1 MLPIG
6 AQLVREVRVSRAGGP
21 GPAEVVVVA
30 EGSND
35 KSGNDNKTAIWI
47 AVAAVVAF
55 IVIIL
60 AATSGGNEVGQ

>member
-1 MLPIG
+1 
-6 AQLVREVRVSRAGGP
+6 
-21 GPAEVVVVA
+21 VA
-30 EGSND
+30 EGAND

-60 AATSGGNEVGQ
+60 AATSSGNEVGQ

>member
-1 MLPIG
+1 MSIST
-6 AQLVREVRVSRAGGP
+6 QLVREARVFRAGGP

-30 EGSND
+30 EGAND

-60 AATSGGNEVGQ
+60 AATSSGNEVGQ

>member
-1 MLPIG
+1 
-6 AQLVREVRVSRAGGP
+6 
-21 GPAEVVVVA
+21 VA

-35 KSGNDNKTAIWI
+35 KSSNDNKTAIWI

>member
-1 MLPIG
+1 MIPIKEQSVGKG
-6 AQLVREVRVSRAGGP
+6 ASAPGRRP
-21 GPAEVVVVA
+21 GPAGVVYVA
-30 EGSND
+30 EGSKEKPN
-35 KSGNDNKTAIWI
+35 GDNKTAIWI

>member
-1 MLPIG
+1 
-6 AQLVREVRVSRAGGP
+6 
-21 GPAEVVVVA
+21 VVYVA
-30 EGSND
+30 EGSKEKPN
-35 KSGNDNKTAIWI
+35 GDNKTAIWI